1 MRFFPKIVTSYAV
14 ARIAIEKS
22 DMSLR
27 MAGGVIGT
35 LNQTFERRTKMK
47 RLVLLVVGLVLLGM
61 VAAPAYA
68 DTQGAA
74 TAAVVVNV
82 NPNVSL
88 SAKTPLVNA
97 GTIQTGDF
105 FAQVTWTIGA
115 NLEQVAFFLEA
126 SDLYKGDDPV
136 NVQVAPIALNTN
148 KPAEFA
154 PQFGSEINAGDN
166 KALWVTGAGASI
178 GAYPTKK
185 TETATFESSQNGHYS
200 QDVTTKIFYNQPD
213 PEKTVGQYSG
223 KVRLTALLVGVN

>member
-1 MRFFPKIVTSYAV
+1 
-14 ARIAIEKS
+14 
-22 DMSLR
+22 
-27 MAGGVIGT
+27 
-35 LNQTFERRTKMK
+35 MK
-47 RLVLLVVGLVLLGM
+47 RLAYLCVGMALLAL

-74 TAAVVVNV
+74 TASVTVNV

-105 FAQVTWTIGA
+105 FAQVTWTVGA
-115 NLEQVAFFLEA
+115 NLEQVSFFLEA

-136 NVQVAPIALNTN
+136 NISVAPIALNTN

-154 PQFGSEINAGDN
+154 PQFGSELNAGDN
-166 KALWVTGAGASI
+166 KAVWVTGAGAPI

-185 TETATFESSQNGHYS
+185 TETAIFESSQNGHYS
-200 QDVTTKIFYNQPD
+200 QDVSTKIWFVQPD

-223 KVRLTALLVGVN
+223 KVRLTALLMAPSI